1 MSRQYRVEVTPR
13 ALKDLDRLRDLRES
27 AVRDLIDL
35 EQDPYKGHPLSGCLR
50 GVRAL
55 EMSLGGVAYRAAML
69 YFRTSWSALSSW
81 WGLTRASTREQR
93 GGRRILGN
101 LAPGA
106 IPSSEGFYRMIFD

>member
-35 EQDPYKGHPLSGCLR
+35 EQDPYKGHPLSGSLR

-55 EMSLGGVAYRAAML
+55 EMSLGGAAYRTAYVVLPDKQVCLVFMV
-69 YFRTSWSALSSW
+69 
-81 WGLTRASTREQR
+81 G
-93 GGRRILGN
+93 
-101 LAPGA
+101 PH
-106 IPSSEGFYRMIFD
+106 EGFYARAERRAKSLLTAVRREIP